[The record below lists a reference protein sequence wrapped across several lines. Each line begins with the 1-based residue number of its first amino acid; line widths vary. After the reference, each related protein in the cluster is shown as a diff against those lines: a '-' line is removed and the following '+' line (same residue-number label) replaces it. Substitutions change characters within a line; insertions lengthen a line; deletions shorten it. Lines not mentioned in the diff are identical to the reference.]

1 MLLPVRKPLPQGE
14 IKMGLTH
21 VAVHV
26 RNLTSKD
33 SFTEDFLVDTGAWN
47 SFAPTNMLKRIGI
60 EPIGRTEFELANGQ
74 LEEYEYGIA
83 EMEFLDE
90 IIATRIIFGPDRT
103 EPLLGVVAL
112 ETAGFIVDP
121 QHQTLRKL
129 SIFPLKLAI
138 SARIAIPS

>member
-1 MLLPVRKPLPQGE
+1 
-14 IKMGLTH
+14 MGLTH
-21 VAVHV
+21 VAVQV

-47 SFAPTNMLKRIGI
+47 SFAPANKLRRIGI
-60 EPIGRTEFELANGQ
+60 EPVGKKEFELANGQ
-74 LEEYEYGIA
+74 VEEYEYGVA

-90 IIATRIIFGPDRT
+90 LIATRIIFGPDNT

-121 QHQTLRKL
+121 QQQTLRKL
-129 SIFPLKLAI
+129 SVLPLKAVS
-138 SARIAIPS
+138 SAKIVIAS